1 MTKVATGGQVPHEET
16 FAVAQ
21 VRGDRFPGV
30 PGQVGFFLGGVS
42 LLGEVSRRTGMS
54 EMCGELRAEAPQP
67 LFIVS
72 HKRDMA

>member
-1 MTKVATGGQVPHEET
+1 MRRRLLWLKSEGT
-16 FAVAQ
+16 
-21 VRGDRFPGV
+21 DSL
-30 PGQVGFFLGGVS
+30 GFLGRWDFFFGGVS